1 MLDDLMPASL
11 DSGPYT
17 ESDDGLM
24 EVVSNCVM
32 QDTLPVLIGRRVL
45 LREPREDDAVR
56 LYEFVRDPEVTRFL
70 AIDPP
75 ASPDDTRFFI
85 EKCHEHRR
93 QDREYVFVIADVATD
108 QPMGVIGLRH
118 LDGPMRTAQ
127 VGTWVARS
135 HWGRGINAEAKQ
147 LLLDFAFGTL
157 ELHRIEARIAVDNHR
172 SRHAFER
179 LGGRCEGRLRESFFK
194 NGGYHDQDLFVVLEQ
209 EWRNRARPEP
219 GTGRRA
225 ARGEH
230 R

>member
-1 MLDDLMPASL
+1 
-11 DSGPYT
+11 
-17 ESDDGLM
+17 M
-24 EVVSNCVM
+24 EELSNCVM
-32 QDTLPVLIGRRVL
+32 QDSLPVLIGRRVL
-45 LREPREDDAVR
+45 LRAPREDDAVR
-56 LYEFVRDPEVTRFL
+56 LYELVRDPEVTRFL
-70 AIDPP
+70 AFDSP

-85 EKCHEHRR
+85 ETCHEHRR

-108 QPMGVIGLRH
+108 EPMGVIGLRH
-118 LDGPMRTAQ
+118 LDRPLRTAQ
-127 VGTWVARS
+127 VGTWVARA

-157 ELHRIEARIAVDNHR
+157 ELHRIEARIALDNHR
-172 SRHAFER
+172 SRRAFER

-194 NGGYHDQDLFVVLEQ
+194 DGEYHDQDLFVVLEQ